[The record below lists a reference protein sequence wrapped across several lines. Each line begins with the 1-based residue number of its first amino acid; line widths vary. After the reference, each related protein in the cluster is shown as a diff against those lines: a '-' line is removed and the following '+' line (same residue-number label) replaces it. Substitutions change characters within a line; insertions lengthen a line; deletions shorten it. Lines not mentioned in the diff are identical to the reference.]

1 MLTAAEIIPT
11 ADEKMIDFAFL
22 ELLIVDQSFRQW
34 VCDRVLGGKHELVT
48 ARHSVNETSSGETD
62 IESVWRDEEGGHVAV
77 LVENKVYAPFMPN
90 QLERY
95 QVRAQ
100 DGILA
105 GRWSGSVVV
114 LLAPRKYLENISPVE
129 ADFTDATISHEDVLE
144 WLKAQDRPDL
154 AFKIM
159 LMERSVFFSK
169 KGYMKLADT
178 AMNDFWRACWKRTKG
193 QAGTIRMDEPGIKGK
208 NSSWMD
214 FRAPW
219 EAPKCK
225 IYYKFQKGTVEL
237 VVKTRNSAALA
248 EALYPLL
255 SPDMVVVP
263 KASEV
268 AVEIKAPVINHH
280 RVFSSLEPDLL
291 IADAGLLELYALSV
305 SRGYREAVALANR
318 LQTA

>member
-22 ELLIVDQSFRQW
+22 ELLIVDQSFRHW
-34 VCDRVLGGKHELVT
+34 VCERVLGGRHELVT

-62 IESVWRDEEGGHVAV
+62 IECVWRDEDGGHVAV
-77 LVENKVYAPFMPN
+77 LIENKVYAPFMPN

-95 QVRAQ
+95 QSRAQ
-100 DGILA
+100 DGILS
-105 GRWSGSVVV
+105 GKWRGSVVV
-114 LLAPRKYLENISPVE
+114 LLAPRKYLENMSPVE
-129 ADFTDATISHEDVLE
+129 AGFTDAMISHENVLE
-144 WLKAQDRPDL
+144 WLRAQDRPDL

-169 KGYMKLADT
+169 KGYQKLADA
-178 AMNDFWRACWKRTKG
+178 AMTEFWRACWHRTTG
-193 QAGTIRMDEPGIKGK
+193 QIGTIRMDEPGIKGK

-237 VVKTRNSAALA
+237 VVKTRNCVALV
-248 EALYPLL
+248 EALQPLL
-255 SPDMVVVP
+255 SPDMRVVA

-291 IADAGLLELYALSV
+291 VADAGLLELYTLSV
-305 SRGYREAVALANR
+305 SQGYREAVALADR
-318 LQTA
+318 LHAA